1 MVPNTWNDGCTQAL
15 SEIRLMRKFKPLGN
29 EPLNEEQASLAFSII
44 SDSLGEF
51 VRSRSDN
58 TTVAI
63 AAMSN
68 AAILALCVLESKGY
82 ATDYNDLY
90 NLLCR
95 KQHDYGHRN
104 IDNFGLIGVAVRMC
118 DKIARAENL
127 RSKESNAVRNETIM
141 DTYEDIVGYAVIA
154 LMLDGGTFGLHLDEK
169 GYTR

>member
-1 MVPNTWNDGCTQAL
+1 MAANTWNEGCAQAL
-15 SEIRLMRKFKPLGN
+15 SEIRLMRQFKPLGN
-29 EPLNEEQASLAFSII
+29 EPLDEEQASLAFSII

-58 TTVAI
+58 STVAV
-63 AAMSN
+63 AAMCN
-68 AAILALCVLESKGY
+68 AAILALCVLENKGY
-82 ATDYNDLY
+82 KSDYEDLY

-95 KQHDYGHRN
+95 KQHDYGHKN

-127 RSKESNAVRNETIM
+127 RGKETNAVRNETIM

-154 LMLDGGTFGLHLDEK
+154 LMLDGGTFGLHLENK
-169 GYTR
+169 EYTR